1 MNPPT
6 ILHATLPGAT
16 TDPRPA
22 IQVFLPD
29 PAVATSRALVI
40 FPGGGYGHLA
50 EHEGKG
56 YAEWYSKRGYTCFVV
71 EYRLGSA
78 GHRHPC
84 MLEDAAAAVHT
95 VRRKASAFGIC
106 PGQIGVMGSSAGG
119 HLAASL
125 LVHWGKFKEQADC
138 RPDFGILCYPVISFT
153 EPCAHIGSRN
163 NLLGENAAPELWE
176 ELSCEKQVSAQTP
189 PCFLWHTAEDGAVPM
204 QNSLLFADALHRNGV
219 GVELHVYPKGRHG
232 LGLNTE
238 LPWAEASLRWLDEL
252 LGIG

>member
-1 MNPPT
+1 MPQT
-6 ILHATLPGAT
+6 DTLHATLPEAT
-16 TDPRPA
+16 TDPQPA
-22 IQVFLPD
+22 IRVYPPD
-29 PAVATSRALVI
+29 PASANSRALVI

-71 EYRLGSA
+71 AYRLGTQ
-78 GHRHPC
+78 GFRHPC
-84 MLEDAAAAVHT
+84 MIEDAAAAVHA
-95 VRRKASAFGIC
+95 VRHKASEFGIC
-106 PGQIGVMGSSAGG
+106 REKIGVMGSSAGG

-125 LVHWGKFKEQADC
+125 LVHWDTFKEPANC

-153 EPCAHIGSRN
+153 EACAHIGSRN
-163 NLLGENAAPELWE
+163 NLLGENADPELYTK
-176 ELSCEKQVSAQTP
+176 LSCEKQVTPQTP
-189 PCFLWHTAEDGAVPM
+189 PCFLWHTAEDAGVPM

-238 LPWAEASLRWLDEL
+238 LPWAQASLRWLDEVFEAQ
-252 LGIG
+252 